1 MKSELNRLI
10 LRSRNLEHPGNILG
24 GDFVEEISQPYLKSP
39 KALCRGK
46 LYRPVLM
53 SLFAK
58 SYRKAKPKEI
68 VQENRNTSG
77 AGAFLYRETDLGR
90 PPPLDVR
97 GKINPVREMASMD
110 PTTLRHGFQS
120 RDSTPIIL
128 DDFMGEPL

>member
-24 GDFVEEISQPYLKSP
+24 GDFVEEISQPYLESP

-68 VQENRNTSG
+68 VQENRNISG
-77 AGAFLYRETDLGR
+77 AGAFLY
-90 PPPLDVR
+90 
-97 GKINPVREMASMD
+97 SY
-110 PTTLRHGFQS
+110 
-120 RDSTPIIL
+120 
-128 DDFMGEPL
+128 